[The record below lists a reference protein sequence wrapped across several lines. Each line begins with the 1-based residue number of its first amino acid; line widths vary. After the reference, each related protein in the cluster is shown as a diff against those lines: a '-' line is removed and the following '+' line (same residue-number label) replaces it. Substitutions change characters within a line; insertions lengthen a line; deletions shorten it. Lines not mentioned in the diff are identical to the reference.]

1 METIDLAKIF
11 PNLDPEADP
20 ESYPVV
26 SKDLSPLWYSLFPK
40 IYPESPARVVQA
52 YKSLFQTAG
61 PNEHESDSDL
71 SEISESGTSGTSLS
85 NPPTS
90 VTSGE
95 FNPIRGEFY
104 SQAGLEWDTRRPSK
118 QHNGIANTCNIDG
131 FLTNLMIQFNR
142 QKYDFD
148 GLLKFT
154 GGKGKEVEDFIR
166 ELTTIHKRHPGVK
179 KTTVSKSIKRKWL
192 DLTNINNLVKHDK
205 VIDLQG
211 DEDQHIFDQLDE
223 VTRFYTAVR
232 CKCIGPSFPEERH
245 DIDIKT
251 KSELAKALNH
261 ERSEHQIRNPE
272 GKVRVACQICKQKPA
287 VDSYIIPSTTWILHF
302 AINKGRG
309 AKLNYADFPE
319 TISMGPLTW
328 FKSYASYWTP
338 LGRGLK
344 GPGHTV
350 SLHFIKNKAY
360 YYDDTE
366 NNGQLYYFGTG
377 PMNKNSWLQHV
388 VFLRKPTLK

>member
-26 SKDLSPLWYSLFPK
+26 SKDLSPFWYSLFPK

-61 PNEHESDSDL
+61 LTEHDTDSNF
-71 SEISESGTSGTSLS
+71 SEVSESGSSGTCFSD
-85 NPPTS
+85 PPTS

-95 FNPIRGEFY
+95 FNPARGEFY
-104 SQAGLEWDTRRPSK
+104 SQAGLVWETRKPSK
-118 QHNGIANTCNIDG
+118 QHKGIANSCNIDG

-154 GGKGKEVEDFIR
+154 EGKGKEVEDFIR
-166 ELTTIHKRHPGVK
+166 DLTNTHKRHPGVK
-179 KTTVSKSIKRKWL
+179 RPTVAKSIKQQWV
-192 DLTNINNLVKHDK
+192 DLTNIGKLIKNDK

-211 DEDQHIFDQLDE
+211 DEDHHIFDHLDE
-223 VTRFYTAVR
+223 VTRFNTAVM
-232 CKCIGPSFPEERH
+232 CKCVGPASLEERH
-245 DIDIKT
+245 DIDIKNKT
-251 KSELAKALNH
+251 ELNQALS
-261 ERSEHQIRNPE
+261 RRIRNPDGE
-272 GKVRVACQICKQKPA
+272 VREACQTCKQKPG
-287 VDSYIIPSTTWILHF
+287 VSTYVFPETTWILHF
-302 AINKGRG
+302 AINKGHG

-319 TISMGPLTW
+319 SVLMGPHEW

-338 LGRGLK
+338 LGRGLN

-360 YYDDTE
+360 YYDDTQNE
-366 NNGQLYYFGTG
+366 GQLYYFGTG
-377 PMNKNSWLQHV
+377 PMNKRAWLQHV
-388 VFLRKPTLK
+388 VYLKKPNIK